1 MIMQKVFLSLLL
13 MIGFIAACSDKAE
26 QSETAQQQEVS
37 SGYENMIF
45 SYKQGEIKT
54 GCSTT
59 DALICAVELVAKC
72 TINPKYEECKKDML
86 PAFIFMEDASLQ
98 RPTEMSFK
106 VYKLKPLSG
115 GNIEAYTESSCNGGW
130 FGLCQGNVI
139 YVLTPQADGWKI
151 NDIYSLAQ

>member
-1 MIMQKVFLSLLL
+1 MKKVLLSLLL
-13 MIGFIAACSDKAE
+13 SLGFIVACSDNNEQAE
-26 QSETAQQQEVS
+26 NAQQQEVP
-37 SGYENMIF
+37 SGFENMIF
-45 SYKQGEIKT
+45 SYKLGEIKA

-59 DALICAVELVAKC
+59 DALICAVEMAAKC
-72 TINPKYEECKKDML
+72 TVNPKYEECNKAML
-86 PAFIFMEDASLQ
+86 PSFIFMEDETLQ

-115 GNIEAYTESSCNGGW
+115 GIVEAYTESNCNGAW

-139 YVLTPQADGWKI
+139 YVLAPQENGWKI